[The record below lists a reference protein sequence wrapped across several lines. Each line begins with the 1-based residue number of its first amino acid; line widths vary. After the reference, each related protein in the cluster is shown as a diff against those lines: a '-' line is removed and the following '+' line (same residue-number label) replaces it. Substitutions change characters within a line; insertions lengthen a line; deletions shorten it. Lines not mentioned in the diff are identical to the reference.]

1 MVYKTRKRKV
11 KKSRRR
17 VGKGKGDWTTT
28 PITDAKELR
37 LLEKTLANEKIRE
50 EKNKKI
56 KQTKDELEQN
66 TKESLTTWATTPM
79 SDKDKA
85 RLLRQQ
91 EREFAKV
98 NSTRKKRERLIVDDL

>member
-17 VGKGKGDWTTT
+17 LGKGKGDWTTT

-37 LLEKTLANEKIRE
+37 LLEQTLATEEIRE
-50 EKNKKI
+50 KENKKNKKI
-56 KQTKDELEQN
+56 KDELEQKR
-66 TKESLTTWATTPM
+66 KESLTTWATTPM

-85 RLLRQQ
+85 RLLKKQQ
-91 EREFAKV
+91 REFAEV
-98 NSTRKKRERLIVDDL
+98 NSKREKNGPLKIAHL

>member
-17 VGKGKGDWTTT
+17 LGKGKGDWTTT

-56 KQTKDELEQN
+56 KQTKDELEQK

-79 SDKDKA
+79 SNKDKA
-85 RLLRQQ
+85 RLLKEQQ
-91 EREFAKV
+91 REFDKV
-98 NSTRKKRERLIVDDL
+98 NSRTKKRKPLEIEDL